1 MKTRLK
7 ILLILTA
14 SVLSLMSIMIVLS
27 PYKPGQPGKVSN
39 NDGMMPPIANF
50 TYTPVYPIRGAII
63 QFWDN
68 TTLGSGVLQYWRW
81 TFGDNSSSIEHH
93 PKHQYINTGVYTVQ
107 LNVTDING
115 KTSIKAKNII
125 ISGNNPP
132 DKPTITGSSSGK
144 VGNEYSYRFKAI
156 DPDKNQIYYCIDWGD
171 NTSELTLGP
180 YNSGYGTSGKHSWV
194 TKGNYTIKVQTRDAN
209 NAESGY
215 ASFTVSISKNI
226 FVLKLTPP
234 FFLLFNIDLQ
244 KNISHKTVLMLLF

>member
-27 PYKPGQPGKVSN
+27 PYKPGQPGKVSD

-50 TYTPVYPIRGAII
+50 TYTPVHPIRGALI

-68 TTLGSGVLQYWRW
+68 TTLGGGVLQYWRW
-81 TFGDNSSSIEHH
+81 TFGDNSSSLEHQ

-115 KTSIKAKNII
+115 KTSIKTKNII

-132 DKPTITGSSSGK
+132 DKPTITGPSSGK
-144 VGNEYSYRFKAI
+144 AGNEYSYRFKAT
-156 DPDKNQIYYCIDWGD
+156 DPDKNQIYYCID
-171 NTSELTLGP
+171 
-180 YNSGYGTSGKHSWV
+180 
-194 TKGNYTIKVQTRDAN
+194 
-209 NAESGY
+209 
-215 ASFTVSISKNI
+215 
-226 FVLKLTPP
+226 
-234 FFLLFNIDLQ
+234 
-244 KNISHKTVLMLLF
+244 